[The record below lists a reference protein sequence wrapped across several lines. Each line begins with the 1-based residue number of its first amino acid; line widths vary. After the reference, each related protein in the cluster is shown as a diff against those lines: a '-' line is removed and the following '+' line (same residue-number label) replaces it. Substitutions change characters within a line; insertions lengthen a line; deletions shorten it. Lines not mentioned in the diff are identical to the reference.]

1 VTVAIWWLAT
11 STELVLEI
19 SIEVSIEERLI
30 MGIKPDKSD
39 YIALIL
45 AAFQTIAIPFILIL
59 IILLV
64 IYLYTV
70 LFWK

>member
-1 VTVAIWWLAT
+1 
-11 STELVLEI
+11 
-19 SIEVSIEERLI
+19 
-30 MGIKPDKSD
+30 MGAKPDRSD

-45 AAFQTIAIPFILIL
+45 AAFQTIAIPFILML
-59 IILLV
+59 LILLL